1 MGSHIEVMLQ
11 LLKALYYKKIVR
23 FPFAVLVKVI
33 KGMIVSGYGQLQ
45 VRSEFRYLWPTAM
58 SHSIQGRIV
67 AFDELSAFRKQRQ
80 VRISRAQRERQYQ
93 QRSLEER

>member
-1 MGSHIEVMLQ
+1 MGSMGSHIEVMLQ

-45 VRSEFRYLWPTAM
+45 VRSEFRYL
-58 SHSIQGRIV
+58 
-67 AFDELSAFRKQRQ
+67 
-80 VRISRAQRERQYQ
+80 
-93 QRSLEER
+93 